1 MDKMKSFGSRA
12 FSLIELLVVMAV
24 IGILLAA
31 SMPALTSLTAGSN
44 LNRAGLLVGDQIALA
59 RQEAVSKNREVQIV
73 FYNMTNGA
81 NPGWRA
87 LGILRI
93 EQTSSGKSAKPV
105 SRIIQ
110 LPENVIISSSTSLSP
125 MLAAGTTGATNIPT
139 LGNVQYSAIRF
150 RPNGSLVSGFGTAN
164 STLTLQNATAQGE
177 PPPNYYTIQVNP
189 LTGRVSV
196 YRP

>member
-1 MDKMKSFGSRA
+1 MDKMKPSEVRA
-12 FSLIELLVVMAV
+12 FSLIELLVVIAV
-24 IGILLAA
+24 IAILLAA

-59 RQEAVSKNREVQIV
+59 RQEAVSKNREVQII
-73 FYNMTNGA
+73 FYNTTNGVST
-81 NPGWRA
+81 GWRA
-87 LGILRI
+87 LNILRI
-93 EQTSSGKSAKPV
+93 EQTSSGKTAKAV
-105 SRIIQ
+105 SRILQ
-110 LPENVIISSSTSLSP
+110 LPENVVISSSTALSP
-125 MLAAGTTGATNIPT
+125 MLAAGTTGTTNIPS
-139 LGNVQYSAIRF
+139 LGTVQYSAIRF

>member
-1 MDKMKSFGSRA
+1 MDKMKSLESRA

-24 IGILLAA
+24 IAILLAA
-31 SMPALTSLTAGSN
+31 TMPALTSLTAGSN

-59 RQEAVSKNREVQIV
+59 RQEAVSKNREVQLV
-73 FYNMTNGA
+73 FYNMTNGTTT
-81 NPGWRA
+81 GWRA
-87 LGILRI
+87 MNILRI
-93 EQTSSGKSAKPV
+93 EQTSSGKTTKAV
-105 SRIIQ
+105 SRIVQ

-125 MLAAGTTGATNIPT
+125 MLAAGTTGTTNIPT

-150 RPNGSLVSGFGTAN
+150 RPNGALVSGFGTAN
-164 STLTLQNATAQGE
+164 STLTLQNGTAQGE